1 MAGRRN
7 LTAQKTALP
16 FGRHTRVPA
25 CAEEIRRECT
35 LAPPGEYDKMICAAA
50 MRVVATFTVET
61 RPRSVIAA
69 ELLSDYGGTA
79 AAVKRHEHRSSV
91 ICQRSG
97 HTGRS
102 PPPAVTSLMTSPSRR
117 REDDFDDVTRRHM
130 TSRLAQP
137 PQPQP
142 QLHTGRAR
150 D

>member
-1 MAGRRN
+1 MDGRRN

-25 CAEEIRRECT
+25 YT

-50 MRVVATFTVET
+50 MRVVATFTV
-61 RPRSVIAA
+61 IAA
-69 ELLSDYGGTA
+69 ELLSDCGGTT